1 MTDAV
6 RGETP
11 FDERAV
17 LQELE
22 RLQEQIRM
30 YKSKRQAVEETF
42 DQFVRSFKRRD
53 EPVATTPAADE
64 TPGPAT
70 FSVAPPLAGA
80 VPPAH
85 GSGSTAATVRPV
97 VEDGDA
103 LAPEAMPVPPVHQRA
118 VSTTRALRAAAVLIV
133 AIAGSLLT
141 WILWIDR
148 SGSVRPASDRSA
160 APVTAPTPAAA
171 QPSPTP
177 ITASPAESEITTTR
191 RVWVRV
197 VVDGNRVLE
206 RELPADTRVPLRAQ
220 KTIVIRTGDAGAVR
234 LSIAGRDQGF
244 LGRTGEVVTRTINV
258 PGAGTR

>member
-6 RGETP
+6 RRETP

-22 RLQEQIRM
+22 RLQDQIRM

-42 DQFVRSFKRRD
+42 DQFVGSFKRRD
-53 EPVATTPAADE
+53 ERLATTHAAGETPVASTS
-64 TPGPAT
+64 
-70 FSVAPPLAGA
+70 SVAPPVTGA

-85 GSGSTAATVRPV
+85 GPGSAASTMRPV
-97 VEDGDA
+97 AEDGDA
-103 LAPEAMPVPPVHQRA
+103 LAIEDMPAPLVRQRA
-118 VSTTRALRAAAVLIV
+118 VPRTRALLAAAVLIV
-133 AIAGSLLT
+133 AAAGSLLT
-141 WILWIDR
+141 WIFCNDR
-148 SGSVRPASDRSA
+148 SGPVRPASDRAA
-160 APVTAPTPAAA
+160 APVTAPTPPAA

-177 ITASPAESEITTTR
+177 LTASPAESEITTTR

-197 VVDGNRVLE
+197 LVDGNRVLE

-220 KTIVIRTGDAGAVR
+220 ETIVIRTGDAGAVR

-258 PGAGTR
+258 PRAATR